1 MRPAFTQTAR
11 HEPLVSRTMTAEGR
25 SSPSTSGHDASGHH
39 PSGHHPSGHDAVPVS
54 AMGDAAVLVLT
65 QGADTSR
72 QLAEAVLEAVHLRS
86 APGRPVD
93 VVVGFGGTLVVLDLE
108 DPDPEEPRADL
119 ATWAAWLTEL
129 VPRTIESSGDAGYD
143 RDSTPSRV
151 HNVPVVFDGD
161 DLDEVASILTTTS
174 DAIIELL
181 VTADLEVA
189 LLGFAPGFAY
199 LTGLPASLAGL
210 ERRAAP
216 RAAVPPGS
224 VAVAGGFAG
233 IYPNASPGG
242 WHLLGRTT
250 FPLFDPSTP
259 PYSPFVAGDRVRF
272 TVARPDTYQATIP
285 VSTRHSTSRHGQS
298 WLEVI
303 QPGIHSTVQDAG
315 RRGVAHLG
323 VPSAGTADPT
333 LRILANRLLGSSD
346 DAAVLEC
353 TGVGPTLRVHADGV
367 TPTYLA
373 VLGASPGAVS
383 PTIDG
388 RSVPAGAVL
397 PLHDGQVL
405 AVGPI
410 QAGLR
415 ATVGVGGGFATP
427 EALGSRA
434 SDVLAGLGPGPI
446 EAGDHLAIG
455 TPTRPRGHLDAPRLT
470 GALAGPGND
479 ACEIT
484 TLRVIPGPHHLTTQ
498 HLAALLEGVW
508 AVTVDSNRIGLR
520 LDRPGGTL
528 LEGVAT
534 VTSTPMVTGAV
545 QIPPDGRP
553 IILLPDHGTLGG
565 YLVAA
570 CVISADLPVLG
581 RLRPGSEVA
590 FVACSLTEAEAAWR
604 TYTRDLD
611 ARVTGWHP
619 TRAAH

>member
-1 MRPAFTQTAR
+1 
-11 HEPLVSRTMTAEGR
+11 
-25 SSPSTSGHDASGHH
+25 
-39 PSGHHPSGHDAVPVS
+39 
-54 AMGDAAVLVLT
+54 MGDAGILVLT
-65 QGADTSR
+65 ESADASR
-72 QLAEAVLEAVHLRS
+72 RLAEAVLEAERQWT

-108 DPDPEEPRADL
+108 DPHADHG
-119 ATWAAWLTEL
+119 TWTAWLTEL
-129 VPRTIESSGDAGYD
+129 VHRTTESAGDAGSD
-143 RDSTPSRV
+143 SDSTTSRV
-151 HNVPVVFDGD
+151 HIVPVVFDGD
-161 DLDEVASILTTTS
+161 DLDEVASSLTTTPS
-174 DAIIELL
+174 AIIELL
-181 VTADLEVA
+181 VTAELEVT
-189 LLGFAPGFAY
+189 LLGFAPGFPY
-199 LTGLPASLAGL
+199 LTGLPAPLAGL
-210 ERRAAP
+210 ERRTTP
-216 RAAVPPGS
+216 RAAVPAGS

-233 IYPNASPGG
+233 IYPHASPGG

-250 FPLFDPSTP
+250 FPLFDPCTP

-272 TVARPDTYQATIP
+272 TVAQPDADPANTP
-285 VSTRHSTSRHGQS
+285 VSTGHNTTSHGQS

-333 LRILANRLLGSSD
+333 LRILANRLLGCSD
-346 DAAVLEC
+346 SAAVLEC
-353 TGVGPTLRVHADGV
+353 TGAGPTLRVHARGHD
-367 TPTYLA
+367 PIYLA
-373 VLGASPGAVS
+373 VLGASPAAVS

-388 RSVPAGAVL
+388 LPVPAGAVL
-397 PLHDGQVL
+397 PVHDGQVL

-415 ATVGVGGGFATP
+415 ATVGVGGGFVTP

-446 EAGDHLAIG
+446 KAGDRLALG
-455 TPTRPRGHLDAPRLT
+455 TPTRPRGHLDVPQLT
-470 GALAGPGND
+470 GAGHGSGND
-479 ACEIT
+479 SAGVT
-484 TLRVIPGPHHLTTQ
+484 TLRVVLGPHHLAAE
-498 HLAALLEGVW
+498 HRDALLETIW
-508 AVTVDSNRIGLR
+508 AVTADSNRIGLR

-528 LEGVAT
+528 PEGVAT

-553 IILLPDHGTLGG
+553 IVLLPDHGTLGG
-565 YLVAA
+565 YPVAA
-570 CVISADLPVLG
+570 CVIAADLPVLG
-581 RLRPGSEVA
+581 RLRPGSEVT

-604 TYTRDLD
+604 AYARDLD